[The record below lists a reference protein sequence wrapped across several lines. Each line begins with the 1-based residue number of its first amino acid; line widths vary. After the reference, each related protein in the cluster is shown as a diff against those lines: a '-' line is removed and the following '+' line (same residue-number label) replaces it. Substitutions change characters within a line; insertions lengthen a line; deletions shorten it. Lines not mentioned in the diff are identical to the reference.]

1 LWIYY
6 AVILFYRNE
15 KHNCERNRYKISKKD
30 ILEKFLFVFG
40 IAGSRP
46 ARDFLLIHV
55 KRKQKRAPRQ
65 GETSP
70 TESVRVSKVGS

>member
-1 LWIYY
+1 MWIYY

-55 KRKQKRAPRQ
+55 KRKQKRAPRR
-65 GETSP
+65 GGCTGLKSWLLF
-70 TESVRVSKVGS
+70 KV